1 MICLNPLKAPNKATA
16 KSPAKI
22 FAKRFLFEFVFSFA
36 MTDWNP
42 KRIMRSLSSLFLL
55 KQQSNSRGTSAAA
68 AMSEPTPAGKSPEDI
83 QSTDLPSPTP
93 LSVTPLSAT
102 PLPVISQPVTS
113 QPSDQPSDDQQPD
126 HASPN
131 NDPSQAAPVPSAATN
146 SSQENLSP
154 AEKVRTFPTGP
165 GCYLMK
171 DAEGRVIYVGKAV
184 HLRNRAGSYF
194 TKAAETERRTA
205 ELVTE
210 IADIDFI
217 ETDSE
222 VDALLMEARL
232 IKDIQP
238 RFNSLLKDDK
248 TFPYLQITT
257 REDFP
262 RIEFTR
268 TPQTKGV
275 KLYGPFTN
283 AGQLRGT
290 IAVLQKVFRFRTCS
304 LDIDEGDEKW
314 RWFRP
319 CLLASINQC
328 TAPCN
333 MQISKAD
340 YKEDI
345 RRLRLFLDGKK
356 DRLIKDMQK
365 QMKAAAKDLQ
375 FEKAGRIRDDMIA
388 LEKISLRGDLE
399 QHAQPEVFYVDPKK
413 GLTGL
418 RQVLKLAETPR
429 RIEGID
435 IAHLQGGETVASL
448 VQFIDGLPFKHGYKR
463 YKIKS
468 VEGIDDYASMREVVT
483 RRFRRLVKE
492 QESFPDILLIDGG
505 KGQLNAVME
514 TFKALDITPP
524 TTISLAKKEEE
535 IYVPGQ
541 AEPHRLSKHSFALRL
556 LQYVR
561 DESHRFAQHYHHML
575 RQKATFAGTKSVKK
589 SKSRKRNP

>member
-1 MICLNPLKAPNKATA
+1 
-16 KSPAKI
+16 
-22 FAKRFLFEFVFSFA
+22 
-36 MTDWNP
+36 MTDSQPNSDSP
-42 KRIMRSLSSLFLL
+42 DDDSPDDVSFKLERDASQLSTGQPSTEQPSTVL
-55 KQQSNSRGTSAAA
+55 
-68 AMSEPTPAGKSPEDI
+68 P
-83 QSTDLPSPTP
+83 STDDPAPAQPSEADEGLLPS
-93 LSVTPLSAT
+93 
-102 PLPVISQPVTS
+102 
-113 QPSDQPSDDQQPD
+113 
-126 HASPN
+126 
-131 NDPSQAAPVPSAATN
+131 
-146 SSQENLSP
+146 
-154 AEKVRTFPTGP
+154 EKVRTFPTGP

-184 HLRNRAGSYF
+184 NLRSRAGSYF
-194 TKAAETERRTA
+194 TKAAEIERRTA
-205 ELVTE
+205 DLVTE

-268 TPQTKGV
+268 TPESKGV
-275 KLYGPFTN
+275 KLYGPFTS

-356 DRLIKDMQK
+356 DRLMKDMQK
-365 QMKAAAKDLQ
+365 QMKEAAKDLQ
-375 FEKAGRIRDDMIA
+375 FEKAGRIRDDMA
-388 LEKISLRGDLE
+388 SLEKISLRGDLE

-418 RQVLKLAETPR
+418 RQVLKLSETPR
-429 RIEGID
+429 QIEGID

-492 QESFPDILLIDGG
+492 GESFPDILLIDGG

-514 TFKALDITPP
+514 TFKAIDITPP
-524 TTISLAKKEEE
+524 TTISLAKREEE
-535 IYVPGQ
+535 IFVPGQ

-575 RQKATFAGTKSVKK
+575 RQKATFAGTKTLRNSK
-589 SKSRKRNP
+589 SKKRKS